1 MLYDRRDYGLLRL
14 VGTYQWLPLAPLR
27 ALTSLKRLC
36 HEADL
41 LSSLGLLTYSR
52 SGEYLMLSPQG
63 YQLLD
68 SMDLHCHPSAKR
80 PYSNSPTLRRRLEAG
95 TILLTCLGAGIE
107 PSHDKIERLKQQ
119 PVFLPA
125 FALRSGDGNLMNAA
139 SCAGFGHWGDTAYM
153 ALYISRD
160 TTGFFM
166 NNELSHLHRLSSVFS
181 DRLDTPQALLL
192 VGQSY
197 KAVYEILTCKT
208 PSERHGK
215 KGYVDYC
222 YAYSHIGIPAN
233 LISCDDTGV
242 LQLAIMRQ
250 ADHRSR
256 IARAAFGARWTPKD
270 DRLPEAD
277 GHVDGNPLVIVVD
290 MDLKRL
296 ERVCRDAVLQGRHE
310 IMVAALEGQMS
321 GLLLDIFPEGAPVR
335 ALRINGKVL
344 SVAFG
349 SACTVSDPWPDAP
362 LNLKGGFVHV

>member
-153 ALYISRD
+153 ALYI
-160 TTGFFM
+160 
-166 NNELSHLHRLSSVFS
+166 
-181 DRLDTPQALLL
+181 
-192 VGQSY
+192 
-197 KAVYEILTCKT
+197 
-208 PSERHGK
+208 
-215 KGYVDYC
+215 
-222 YAYSHIGIPAN
+222 
-233 LISCDDTGV
+233 
-242 LQLAIMRQ
+242 
-250 ADHRSR
+250 
-256 IARAAFGARWTPKD
+256 
-270 DRLPEAD
+270 
-277 GHVDGNPLVIVVD
+277 
-290 MDLKRL
+290 
-296 ERVCRDAVLQGRHE
+296 
-310 IMVAALEGQMS
+310 
-321 GLLLDIFPEGAPVR
+321 
-335 ALRINGKVL
+335 
-344 SVAFG
+344 
-349 SACTVSDPWPDAP
+349 
-362 LNLKGGFVHV
+362 